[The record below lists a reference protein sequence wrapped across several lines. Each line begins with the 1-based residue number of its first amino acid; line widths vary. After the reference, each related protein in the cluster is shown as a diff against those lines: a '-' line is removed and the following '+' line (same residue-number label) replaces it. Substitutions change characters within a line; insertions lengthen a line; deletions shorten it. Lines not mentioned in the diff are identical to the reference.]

1 MYGEKASEIEFHIT
15 EREIDDCIVRMADLI
30 IEGYTVNNVRC
41 NSITLSDSFTITE
54 PSIHIKLRRKF
65 ENE

>member
-15 EREIDDCIVRMADLI
+15 VREIDDCIIRIADLI

-41 NSITLSDSFTITE
+41 NPITFSDSFTITE

>member
-1 MYGEKASEIEFHIT
+1 MLKEKVSEIEFHIT
-15 EREIDDCIVRMADLI
+15 EREVDDCIVRMANLI
-30 IEGYTVNNVRC
+30 TEGYTVNNVRC
-41 NSITLSDSFTITE
+41 NSITFSDSFTITE